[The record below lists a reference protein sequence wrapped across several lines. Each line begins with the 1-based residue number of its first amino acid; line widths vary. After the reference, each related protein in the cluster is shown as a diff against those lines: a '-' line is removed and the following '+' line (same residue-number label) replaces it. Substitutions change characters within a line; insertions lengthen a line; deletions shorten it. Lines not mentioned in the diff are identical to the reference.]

1 MVKKLFLIFLFLS
14 VSPAYAQ
21 DKGMDLFQKALE
33 NVKQYHLEQTMT
45 DPEDAITKALQELE
59 NYEN

>member
-1 MVKKLFLIFLFLS
+1 MKKLFLIFLFLS